1 MATASA
7 FVPVKAAMAAAF
19 LLCTQVFVVRILLIT
34 ARPTPSLVQP
44 FFVICLPRLPR
55 LPRLS
60 SQVLYTGLL
69 VDLSRGG
76 PGKQLSVFYWA
87 CNVLYWGELGG
98 RTGSTTSTGAGPVQV
113 RGQCCPPGDPP
124 PLHPPRSLARSP
136 LLFSVQVS
144 GEELLAA
151 LSVDREPRSRALGAL
166 CLHALASLLVALGCS
181 LRLHRDWR
189 LNKQQRKRREQ
200 DEAAADA
207 PSPPPHS

>member
-1 MATASA
+1 M
-7 FVPVKAAMAAAF
+7 V
-19 LLCTQVFVVRILLIT
+19 
-34 ARPTPSLVQP
+34 
-44 FFVICLPRLPR
+44 
-55 LPRLS
+55 

-113 RGQCCPPGDPP
+113 RGQCCPTY
-124 PLHPPRSLARSP
+124 LARRPAPSSP
-136 LLFSVQVS
+136 TTLARLRALPWLLSVQAS

-207 PSPPPHS
+207 DAPSPPPHS

>member
-113 RGQCCPPGDPP
+113 GGQCCPTYLARRPAPSSPTTLARLLALVVVCPGLGRGAAGGAQRGPRAP
-124 PLHPPRSLARSP
+124 EPRPGRAVPARPRVPPRRAR
-136 LLFSVQVS
+136 
-144 GEELLAA
+144 LLAA
-151 LSVDREPRSRALGAL
+151 PAPG
-166 CLHALASLLVALGCS
+166 LAP
-181 LRLHRDWR
+181 
-189 LNKQQRKRREQ
+189 QQAAA
-200 DEAAADA
+200 EAA
-207 PSPPPHS
+207 